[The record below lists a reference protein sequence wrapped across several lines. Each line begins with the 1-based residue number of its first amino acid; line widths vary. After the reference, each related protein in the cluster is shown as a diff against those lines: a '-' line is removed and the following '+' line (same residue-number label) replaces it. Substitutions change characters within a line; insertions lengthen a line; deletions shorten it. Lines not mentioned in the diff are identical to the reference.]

1 MLIITGTFEHVDWCW
16 YSSSCVYKHIFV
28 ICFNIYCSGID
39 IREKMARQR
48 QVLNSRLGLDVAV
61 KIGIDMSEIFSAE
74 DLTISLDADG
84 SRQDATRVSV
94 YGVVI
99 ACRVVCW

>member
-1 MLIITGTFEHVDWCW
+1 
-16 YSSSCVYKHIFV
+16 
-28 ICFNIYCSGID
+28 
-39 IREKMARQR
+39 MARQR